1 MWLLNR
7 CRNAMADEELLNAKV
22 ISPAAPSASSA
33 GALAGGAAAVSP
45 KGRAPKPKAAEVRE
59 KDRVAVNNSV

>member
-1 MWLLNR
+1 
-7 CRNAMADEELLNAKV
+7 MADEELLNAKV